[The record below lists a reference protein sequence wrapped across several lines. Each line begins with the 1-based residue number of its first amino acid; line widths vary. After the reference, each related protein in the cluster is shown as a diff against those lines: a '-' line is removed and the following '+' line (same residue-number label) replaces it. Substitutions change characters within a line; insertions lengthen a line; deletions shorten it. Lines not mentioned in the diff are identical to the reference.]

1 MFCFFV
7 FLFNEE
13 EEEEGRKVNKGIL
26 EFMVRSL
33 FWTHALWVSFPTLY
47 LVAKA
52 IQHPLLQH
60 PPTHKVDS
68 WTNNTHLC
76 I

>member
-1 MFCFFV
+1 MFDLFLV

-13 EEEEGRKVNKGIL
+13 EKKERKVNKGFL

-52 IQHPLLQH
+52 IQHPLQH
-60 PPTHKVDS
+60 PHPHPHPHPHTH
-68 WTNNTHLC
+68 THTQS
-76 I
+76 

>member
-1 MFCFFV
+1 MKKKKKK
-7 FLFNEE
+7 EI
-13 EEEEGRKVNKGIL
+13 KVNKGIL

-33 FWTHALWVSFPTLY
+33 FWTHAPWVSFPTLY

-52 IQHPLLQH
+52 IQHPLPKH
-60 PPTHKVDS
+60 PPPPPPPQHTHTHKVDS
-68 WTNNTHLC
+68 WTNDTHLC